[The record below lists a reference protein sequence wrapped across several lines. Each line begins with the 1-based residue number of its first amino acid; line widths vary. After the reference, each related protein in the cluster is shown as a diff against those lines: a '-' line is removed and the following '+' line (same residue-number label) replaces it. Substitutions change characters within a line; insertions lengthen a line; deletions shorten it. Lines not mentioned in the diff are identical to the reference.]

1 MDENDQL
8 EEGTFEDDI
17 SGESLPTED
26 TGIILPETDEPFDAG
41 DMHQTTFLP
50 GMYQNWFLD
59 YASYVILDRAVPEVL
74 DGLKPVQRRIL
85 HSMWELEDGRYN
97 KVANVI
103 GNTMK
108 YHPHGD
114 ASIGD
119 AMVQIGQKDL
129 LIDTQGNWGN
139 ILTGDR
145 AAAPRYIEA
154 RLSKFA
160 LEVAF
165 NPKTTKWKL
174 SYDGRN
180 KEPVNLP
187 MKFPVLLQ
195 MGVEGI
201 AVGLA
206 SKTLPHNFVELI
218 DASIA
223 VLRGQDFILVPDF
236 PTGGLADVVRYNDG
250 LRGGKIRI
258 RARISQF
265 DKKTLVITE
274 IPWGT
279 TTGDL
284 IDTIIAASE
293 KGKIKIRKIDDNTA
307 QNVEILIHLQ
317 PGVSPD
323 QSIDALYAFTDCE
336 RSESPNSCVIHQG
349 KPYFMGVKDILRI
362 SVQRTV
368 EMIRMEQM
376 IREQELME
384 SLLFA
389 SLERIFIEN
398 RIYHD
403 IEECTTWEEVLSAID
418 KGLEPYKPDFYR
430 EITEE
435 DLIRLTEIRI
445 KRISKFNAFK
455 ADEHI
460 KNLNEE
466 LLQVKHNLEHLTEFV
481 ISFYETIRRKYAAGR
496 ERKTELRNFESIEAS
511 AVAAATQKLYV
522 NREEGFAGF
531 GLKKDE
537 FVCDCSDIDDII
549 VFREDGTFAVTRV
562 AEKAFVGKNVIHI
575 DVFKKNDDRTVYHVV
590 YQDGRM
596 GSVYVKRF
604 AVTGVVRDK
613 DYVLTKGTAGS
624 KVLYFTVNPN
634 GESEIIK
641 VSLKPKPRLK
651 KLNFDFDFSE
661 LAIKGR
667 SSQGNVLSK
676 NPVKKIVQA
685 EKGFS
690 TLGARH
696 IWYDDTVMRLNTDQR
711 GQYIGA
717 FKEDDKILTL
727 TLSGFYKLMSFDL
740 SNHFEE
746 DMSHIEKFN
755 PSKALTVLYYNE
767 LKKASFIKRFIPE
780 FSDKKVCMF
789 PEEDGNKFVKVVTD
803 KRPQIRV
810 EYNNEGAKKPVEPEE
825 IILDEFVE
833 VMGVKAKGKKLSN
846 HPVSAITWLDPIP
859 VEEED
864 IEEEI
869 EEEIEEDAEEEID
882 ESEDKNEEENE
893 EESIAEIGI
902 KSEESDDTVADEVD
916 WIEESQQ
923 ANEPIELKEQKKPK
937 EPKVPKVPKE
947 SKSIKEPKEPKA
959 TKAVQEIKEPKAP
972 IPPVNPPDF
981 PEDDDSGTGIQ
992 MSLF

>member
-1 MDENDQL
+1 MDEN
-8 EEGTFEDDI
+8 EELAEGVFDDEI
-17 SGESLPTED
+17 SGERLSADDSEELLPID
-26 TGIILPETDEPFDAG
+26 SVSSDADEL
-41 DMHQTTFLP
+41 HHTTFLP

-59 YASYVILDRAVPEVL
+59 YASYVILERAVPEVL

-139 ILTGDR
+139 ILTGDSS
-145 AAAPRYIEA
+145 AAPRYIEA

-160 LEVAF
+160 LDVAF

-206 SKTLPHNFVELI
+206 SKLLPHNFIELI
-218 DASIA
+218 DASVA
-223 VLRGQDFILVPDF
+223 VLRGQDFTLVPDF
-236 PTGGLADVVRYNDG
+236 PTGGLADVMKYNDG

-258 RARISQF
+258 RARITQQ
-265 DKKTLVITE
+265 DKKTLIITE

-323 QSIDALYAFTDCE
+323 QTIDALYAFTDCE
-336 RSESPNSCVIHQG
+336 RSESPNSCVIHKG
-349 KPYFMGVKDILRI
+349 KPYFIGVKEILRI

-368 EMIRMEQM
+368 EMIKMELL
-376 IREQELME
+376 IRQQELME
-384 SLLFA
+384 SQLFA

-398 RIYHD
+398 RIYRD
-403 IEECTTWEEVLSAID
+403 IEECKTWEAVIQAID

-430 EITEE
+430 TITDE
-435 DLIRLTEIRI
+435 DIVRLTEIRI
-445 KRISKFNAFK
+445 KRISRFNSFK

-460 KNLNEE
+460 KNLNAE
-466 LLQVKHNLEHLTEFV
+466 LLEVKYNLDHLIDFV
-481 ISFYETIRRKYAAGR
+481 IVFYENIRKKYASGR
-496 ERKTELRNFESIEAS
+496 ERKTELRNFESIEAA

-549 VFREDGTFAVTRV
+549 VFREDGTFAVSRV
-562 AEKAFVGKNVIHI
+562 VDKAFVGKNVIHI
-575 DVFKKNDDRTVYHVV
+575 DVFKKNDTRTVYHVA

-596 GSVYVKRF
+596 GAVYIKRF
-604 AVTGVVRDK
+604 SVTGVVRDK
-613 DYVLTKGTAGS
+613 EYVLTKGTVGS
-624 KVLYFTVNPN
+624 KVLYFTANPN

-641 VSLKPKPRLK
+641 VSLKSKPRLK
-651 KLNFDFDFSE
+651 KLNFDFDISE

-676 NPVKKIVQA
+676 NQVKKIVQA
-685 EKGFS
+685 ERGFS
-690 TLGARH
+690 TLGARN
-696 IWYDDTVMRLNTDQR
+696 IWYDDTVMRLNTDER
-711 GQYIGA
+711 GMYLGA
-717 FKEDDKILTL
+717 FKEADKILIL
-727 TLSGFYKLMSFDL
+727 NRSGFYRLMTFDL
-740 SNHFEE
+740 SNHFDE
-746 DMSHIEKFN
+746 DMVLIEKFN
-755 PSKALTVLYYNE
+755 PDKPLTVLYFSDQ
-767 LKKASFIKRFIPE
+767 KKAYFIKRFVPE
-780 FSDKKVCMF
+780 MSDKKVCMF
-789 PEEDGNKFVKVVTD
+789 PEEEGNKFVAAVAD
-803 KRPQIRV
+803 KRPQIRI
-810 EYNNEGAKKPVEPEE
+810 EFKNDDSRKPMEPEE
-825 IILDEFVE
+825 IIVDEFVE

-846 HPVSAITWLDPIP
+846 NPVSMIKWLDPIP
-859 VEEED
+859 DDD
-864 IEEEI
+864 IEETSREDEEKPIDTNETVSDEI
-869 EEEIEEDAEEEID
+869 ENDSVEEPEEDEII
-882 ESEDKNEEENE
+882 E
-893 EESIAEIGI
+893 
-902 KSEESDDTVADEVD
+902 KSL
-916 WIEESQQ
+916 
-923 ANEPIELKEQKKPK
+923 PPK
-937 EPKVPKVPKE
+937 
-947 SKSIKEPKEPKA
+947 
-959 TKAVQEIKEPKAP
+959 
-972 IPPVNPPDF
+972 PPDF
-981 PEDDDSGTGIQ
+981 PDDDDFGTGKQ
-992 MSLF
+992 MTLF

>member
-1 MDENDQL
+1 MLMDENDELAEGAFEEETSGDLTPL
-8 EEGTFEDDI
+8 EGEETLSPGTL
-17 SGESLPTED
+17 ESSD
-26 TGIILPETDEPFDAG
+26 NG
-41 DMHQTTFLP
+41 DMHHTTYLP

-59 YASYVILDRAVPEVL
+59 YASYVILERAVPEVL

-119 AMVQIGQKDL
+119 AMVQMGQKDL

-139 ILTGDR
+139 ILTGDSS
-145 AAAPRYIEA
+145 AAPRYIEA

-160 LEVAF
+160 LDVAF

-187 MKFPVLLQ
+187 MKFPVLLA

-206 SKTLPHNFVELI
+206 SKLLPHNFVELI
-218 DASIA
+218 DASVA
-223 VLRGQDFILVPDF
+223 VLRGQDFTLVPDF
-236 PTGGLADVVRYNDG
+236 PTGGLADVSKYNDG

-258 RARISQF
+258 RARISQL

-274 IPWGT
+274 IPFGT

-284 IDTIIAASE
+284 IDTIIAAND

-307 QNVEILIHLQ
+307 QDVEILIHLQ

-323 QSIDALYAFTDCE
+323 QTIDALYAFTDCE
-336 RSESPNSCVIHQG
+336 RSESPNSCVIHKG
-349 KPYFMGVKDILRI
+349 KPYFIGVKEILQI
-362 SVQRTV
+362 SVQRSI
-368 EMIRMEQM
+368 ELIKLELMIRQ
-376 IREQELME
+376 QELME

-398 RIYHD
+398 RIYRD
-403 IEECTTWEEVLSAID
+403 IEECKTWEAVIKAID
-418 KGLEPYKPDFYR
+418 KGLDPYKPEFYR
-430 EITEE
+430 AITEE
-435 DLIRLTEIRI
+435 DILRLTEIRI
-445 KRISKFNAFK
+445 KRISKFNSFK
-455 ADEHI
+455 ADEYI
-460 KNLNEE
+460 KGLNAE
-466 LLQVKHNLEHLTEFV
+466 LKEVRHNLEHLTDYV
-481 ISFYETIRRKYAAGR
+481 IEFYETIRKKYATGR
-496 ERKTELRNFESIEAS
+496 ERKTELRNFESIEAA
-511 AVAAATQKLYV
+511 AVAAATEKLYV
-522 NREEGFAGF
+522 NRVEGFAGF

-537 FVCDCSDIDDII
+537 FVCECSDIDDII

-575 DVFKKNDDRTVYHVV
+575 DVFKKNDTRTVYHCI

-604 AVTGVVRDK
+604 SVTGVVRDK
-613 DYVLTKGTAGS
+613 DYVLTKGAAGS

-651 KLNFDFDFSE
+651 KLNFDFDFSD

-676 NPVKKIVQA
+676 NPVKKIIQA

-690 TLGARH
+690 TLGALN
-696 IWYDDTVMRLNTDQR
+696 IWYDDTVMRLNTEER
-711 GQYIGA
+711 GVLLGA

-727 TLSGFYKLMSFDL
+727 TRSGFYKLMSFDL

-746 DMSHIEKFN
+746 DMMFIKKFN
-755 PSKALTVLYYNE
+755 PKLPLTVIYYSE
-767 LKKASFIKRFIPE
+767 SKKAHFVKRFIPE
-780 FSDKKVCMF
+780 LSDKKTCMF
-789 PEEDGNKFVKVVTD
+789 PEEDGNKFIAVVAD
-803 KRPQIRV
+803 KRPQIRL
-810 EYNNEGAKKPVEPEE
+810 EFDNEGARKPQEPEE
-825 IILDEFVE
+825 LILDEFVE
-833 VMGVKAKGKKLSN
+833 IMGLKAKGKKLSN
-846 HPVSAITWLDPIP
+846 YPVSKIKWLEPIP
-859 VEEED
+859 VEEEEVE
-864 IEEEI
+864 EEEI
-869 EEEIEEDAEEEID
+869 EEATEEETDVVTD
-882 ESEDKNEEENE
+882 EETEAETEAETDEQVDSGLEEVKEKKSPATKEPAPEKEDK
-893 EESIAEIGI
+893 S
-902 KSEESDDTVADEVD
+902 
-916 WIEESQQ
+916 
-923 ANEPIELKEQKKPK
+923 KPE
-937 EPKVPKVPKE
+937 EPKINKPPKLE
-947 SKSIKEPKEPKA
+947 MPKA
-959 TKAVQEIKEPKAP
+959 KPPK
-972 IPPVNPPDF
+972 F
-981 PEDDDSGTGIQ
+981 PDDDDDGSDAIQ
-992 MSLF
+992 MTLF

>member
-1 MDENDQL
+1 MDENEEL
-8 EEGTFEDDI
+8 EEGKFEDEASGGNMPAEVSGTGLPVSEEI
-17 SGESLPTED
+17 S
-26 TGIILPETDEPFDAG
+26 DA
-41 DMHQTTFLP
+41 DDLHHTTFLP

-59 YASYVILDRAVPEVL
+59 YASYVILERAVPEVL

-119 AMVQIGQKDL
+119 AMVQMGQKEL

-139 ILTGDR
+139 ILTGDSS
-145 AAAPRYIEA
+145 AAPRYIEA

-160 LEVAF
+160 LDVAF

-187 MKFPVLLQ
+187 MKFPVLLA

-206 SKTLPHNFVELI
+206 SKLLPHNFVELI
-218 DASIA
+218 DASVA
-223 VLRGQDFILVPDF
+223 VLRDEDFVLVPDF
-236 PTGGLADVVRYNDG
+236 PTGGLADVTRYNDG

-258 RARISQF
+258 RARISQL

-307 QNVEILIHLQ
+307 QDVEILIHLQ

-323 QSIDALYAFTDCE
+323 QTIDALYAFTDCE
-336 RSESPNSCVIHQG
+336 RSESPNSCVIHKG
-349 KPYFMGVKDILRI
+349 KPYFVGVREILRI
-362 SVQRTV
+362 SVQRTI
-368 EMIRMEQM
+368 EMIQMELL
-376 IREQELME
+376 IRQQELME

-398 RIYHD
+398 RIYRD
-403 IEECTTWEEVLSAID
+403 IEECKTWEAVIQAID
-418 KGLEPYKPDFYR
+418 KGLEPYKPEFYR
-430 EITEE
+430 VITEE
-435 DLIRLTEIRI
+435 DIVRLTEIRI

-460 KNLNEE
+460 RNLNEE
-466 LLQVKHNLEHLTEFV
+466 LLEVKHHLEHLTDFV
-481 ISFYETIRRKYAAGR
+481 IAFYETIRKKYAAGR

-511 AVAAATQKLYV
+511 AVAAASQKLYV

-562 AEKAFVGKNVIHI
+562 VEKAFVGKNVIHI
-575 DVFKKNDDRTVYHVV
+575 DVFKKNDTRTVYHVV

-596 GSVYVKRF
+596 GAVYIKRF

-613 DYVLTKGTAGS
+613 DYVLTKNAPGS
-624 KVLYFTVNPN
+624 KVLYFTANPN

-676 NPVKKIVQA
+676 NPVKKIIQA

-690 TLGARH
+690 TLGARD

-711 GQYIGA
+711 GTRLGA
-717 FKEDDKILTL
+717 FKEADKILTL
-727 TLSGFYKLMSFDL
+727 TRSGFYKLMSFDL

-746 DMSHIEKFN
+746 DMTVIEKFN
-755 PSKALTVLYYNE
+755 PSKVLTVLYFSE
-767 LKKASFIKRFIPE
+767 QKKAYFVKRFVPE

-789 PEEDGNKFVKVVTD
+789 PEEDGNTFVTAVAD
-803 KRPQIRV
+803 KKPQIKV
-810 EYNNEGAKKPVEPEE
+810 EFDNEAARKPVEPEE

-833 VMGVKAKGKKLSN
+833 VMGVKAKGKKLSS
-846 HPVSAITWLDPIP
+846 HPVKAIHWLEPIA
-859 VEEED
+859 VE
-864 IEEEI
+864 EEEI
-869 EEEIEEDAEEEID
+869 EIEDEDELIDENNSETEYDESIEEQEIEEVV
-882 ESEDKNEEENE
+882 SP
-893 EESIAEIGI
+893 I
-902 KSEESDDTVADEVD
+902 K
-916 WIEESQQ
+916 
-923 ANEPIELKEQKKPK
+923 
-937 EPKVPKVPKE
+937 
-947 SKSIKEPKEPKA
+947 
-959 TKAVQEIKEPKAP
+959 
-972 IPPVNPPDF
+972 PPDF
-981 PEDDDSGTGIQ
+981 PEDDDSAGGIQ

>member
-1 MDENDQL
+1 MDEIEDL
-8 EEGTFEDDI
+8 EEGTFEEENSAENLSEDG
-17 SGESLPTED
+17 SG
-26 TGIILPETDEPFDAG
+26 IVLPEPEPVD
-41 DMHQTTFLP
+41 DSSDLHRTTYLP

-59 YASYVILDRAVPEVL
+59 YASYVILERAVPEVL

-139 ILTGDR
+139 ILTGDS

-160 LEVAF
+160 LDVAF

-206 SKTLPHNFVELI
+206 SKLLPHNFVELI
-218 DASIA
+218 DASVA
-223 VLRGQDFILVPDF
+223 VLKGEDFTLVPDF
-236 PTGGLADVVRYNDG
+236 PTGGLADVTRYNDG

-258 RARISQF
+258 RARISQL

-284 IDTIIAASE
+284 IDTIIAANE
-293 KGKIKIRKIDDNTA
+293 KGKIKVRKIDDNTA

-323 QSIDALYAFTDCE
+323 QTIDALYAFTDCE
-336 RSESPNSCVIHQG
+336 RSESPNSCVIHEG
-349 KPYFMGVKDILRI
+349 KPYFVGVKEILRI
-362 SVQRTV
+362 SVQRSV
-368 EMIRMEQM
+368 ELIKLELLIRQ
-376 IREQELME
+376 QELME

-398 RIYHD
+398 RIYRD
-403 IEECTTWEEVLSAID
+403 IEECKTWEAVIVAID

-430 EITEE
+430 VITEE
-435 DLIRLTEIRI
+435 DIVRLTEIRI
-445 KRISKFNAFK
+445 KRISKFNSFK

-460 KNLNEE
+460 RGLNEE
-466 LLQVKHNLEHLTEFV
+466 LAQVRHNLEHLTDFV
-481 ISFYETIRRKYAAGR
+481 IAFYENIRKKYAAGR
-496 ERKTELRNFESIEAS
+496 ERKTELRNFESIEAA

-537 FVCDCSDIDDII
+537 FVCECSDIDDII
-549 VFREDGTFAVTRV
+549 VFREDGTFIVARV
-562 AEKAFVGKNVIHI
+562 VEKAFVGKNVIHI
-575 DVFKKNDDRTVYHVV
+575 DVFKKNDSRTVYHVA
-590 YQDGRM
+590 YQDGRL
-596 GSVYVKRF
+596 GAVYVKRF

-613 DYVLTKGTAGS
+613 EYVLTKGTAGS
-624 KVLYFTVNPN
+624 KILYFTANPN

-676 NPVKKIVQA
+676 NAVKKIVQA

-711 GQYIGA
+711 GVYLGA
-717 FKEDDKILTL
+717 FKDDDKILTL
-727 TLSGFYKLMSFDL
+727 TRSGFYKLMSFDL

-746 DMSHIEKFN
+746 DMTSIEKFN
-755 PSKALTVLYYNE
+755 PKKVLTVIYFSEAKSGY
-767 LKKASFIKRFIPE
+767 FIKRFIPE
-780 FSDKKVCMF
+780 LNDKKTCMF
-789 PEEDGNKFVKVVTD
+789 PEEDGNRFVAVSGD
-803 KRPQIRV
+803 KKPLIRV
-810 EYNNEGAKKPVEPEE
+810 EYNNEGSKKPLEPEE
-825 IILDEFVE
+825 ILPDEFVE
-833 VMGVKAKGKKLSN
+833 VMGLKAKGKKISN
-846 HPVSAITWLDPIP
+846 HPIREITWLDPVP
-859 VEEED
+859 VEEEEPDSETDED
-864 IEEEI
+864 IT
-869 EEEIEEDAEEEID
+869 DD
-882 ESEDKNEEENE
+882 EAFSESDELVEEEENTDISDKE
-893 EESIAEIGI
+893 EVAPKHAEA
-902 KSEESDDTVADEVD
+902 K
-916 WIEESQQ
+916 
-923 ANEPIELKEQKKPK
+923 ELPAPK
-937 EPKVPKVPKE
+937 
-947 SKSIKEPKEPKA
+947 
-959 TKAVQEIKEPKAP
+959 
-972 IPPVNPPDF
+972 PPDF
-981 PEDDDSGTGIQ
+981 PDDDDSGLGIQ
-992 MSLF
+992 MTLF

>member
-1 MDENDQL
+1 MDENDEL
-8 EEGTFEDDI
+8 AEGISED
-17 SGESLPTED
+17 E
-26 TGIILPETDEPFDAG
+26 ILPGDLPGEAAAVVFQADA
-41 DMHQTTFLP
+41 DPADADDLHHTTYLP

-160 LEVAF
+160 LDVAF

-187 MKFPVLLQ
+187 MKFPVLLA

-206 SKTLPHNFVELI
+206 AKSLPHNFVELI
-218 DASIA
+218 DASVA
-223 VLRGQDFILVPDF
+223 VLRDQDFVLVPDF
-236 PTGGLADVVRYNDG
+236 PTGGLADVTRYNDG

-258 RARISQF
+258 RARISQL

-323 QSIDALYAFTDCE
+323 QTIDALYAFTDCE
-336 RSESPNSCVIHQG
+336 RSESPNSCVIHKG
-349 KPYFMGVKDILRI
+349 KPYFVGVKEILRI
-362 SVQRTV
+362 SVQRTI
-368 EMIRMEQM
+368 EMIQMELL
-376 IREQELME
+376 IRQQELME

-398 RIYHD
+398 RIYRD
-403 IEECTTWEEVLSAID
+403 IEECKTWEAVIKAID
-418 KGLEPYKPDFYR
+418 LGLEPYKPEFYR
-430 EITEE
+430 VITEE
-435 DLIRLTEIRI
+435 DIVRLTEIRI

-460 KNLNEE
+460 KSLNEE
-466 LLQVKHNLEHLTEFV
+466 LRQVKHNLDHLTDFV
-481 ISFYETIRRKYAAGR
+481 IAFYENIRKKYAAGR

-531 GLKKDE
+531 SLKKDE

-562 AEKAFVGKNVIHI
+562 VEKAFVGKNVIHI
-575 DVFKKNDDRTVYHVV
+575 DVFKKNDNRTVYHVI

-596 GSVYVKRF
+596 GAVYIKRF

-613 DYVLTKGTAGS
+613 DYVLTKGAPGS
-624 KVLYFTVNPN
+624 KVLYFTANPN

-676 NPVKKIVQA
+676 NAVKKIVQA
-685 EKGFS
+685 ERGFS

-711 GQYIGA
+711 GLYIGA
-717 FKEDDKILTL
+717 FKEDDRILTL
-727 TLSGFYKLMSFDL
+727 TRSGFYKLMSFDL

-746 DMSHIEKFN
+746 DMELIEKFN
-755 PSKALTVLYYNE
+755 PGKALTVVYYSE
-767 LKKASFIKRFIPE
+767 PKKAYFVKRFIPE
-780 FSDKKVCMF
+780 PSDKKVCMY
-789 PEEDGNKFVKVVTD
+789 PEEEGNKFVICVAD
-803 KRPQIRV
+803 KRPQLRL
-810 EYNNEGAKKPVEPEE
+810 EYDNEGAKKPVDPEE
-825 IILDEFVE
+825 LILDEFVE
-833 VMGVKAKGKKLSN
+833 VMGLKAKGKKLSN
-846 HPVSAITWLDPIP
+846 HPVSAIVWLDPIP
-859 VEEED
+859 VDEEEEPETETEAD
-864 IEEEI
+864 DEPVDENEV
-869 EEEIEEDAEEEID
+869 ETDETDEID
-882 ESEDKNEEENE
+882 NTDEIDLPEE
-893 EESIAEIGI
+893 EESAV
-902 KSEESDDTVADEVD
+902 VAD
-916 WIEESQQ
+916 
-923 ANEPIELKEQKKPK
+923 PLK
-937 EPKVPKVPKE
+937 
-947 SKSIKEPKEPKA
+947 IKEPKEPKA
-959 TKAVQEIKEPKAP
+959 PKEPKEPKKPKAP
-972 IPPVNPPDF
+972 KELKAAVEIVRPHVNPPDF
-981 PEDDDSGTGIQ
+981 PDDDDDAGAGIQ
-992 MSLF
+992 MTLF

>member
-1 MDENDQL
+1 MDEN
-8 EEGTFEDDI
+8 EELAEGIFDDEI
-17 SGESLPTED
+17 SGERLSAEDAEELLPVD
-26 TGIILPETDEPFDAG
+26 SVSSVADEL
-41 DMHQTTFLP
+41 HHTTFLP

-160 LEVAF
+160 LDVAF

-218 DASIA
+218 DASVA
-223 VLRGQDFILVPDF
+223 VLRGQDFTLVPDF
-236 PTGGLADVVRYNDG
+236 PTGGLADVIKYNDG

-258 RARISQF
+258 RARITQQ
-265 DKKTLVITE
+265 DKKTLIITE

-323 QSIDALYAFTDCE
+323 QTIDALYAFTDCE
-336 RSESPNSCVIHQG
+336 RSESPNSCVIHKG
-349 KPYFMGVKDILRI
+349 KPYFIGVKEILRI

-368 EMIRMEQM
+368 EMIKMELL
-376 IREQELME
+376 IRQQELME

-398 RIYHD
+398 RIYRD
-403 IEECTTWEEVLSAID
+403 IEECKTWEAVIQAID

-430 EITEE
+430 TITDE
-435 DLIRLTEIRI
+435 DIVRLTEIRI
-445 KRISKFNAFK
+445 KRISRFNSFK

-460 KNLNEE
+460 KNLNAE
-466 LLQVKHNLEHLTEFV
+466 LLEVKYNLDHLIDFV
-481 ISFYETIRRKYAAGR
+481 IAFYENIRKKYASGR
-496 ERKTELRNFESIEAS
+496 ERKTELRNFESIEAA

-549 VFREDGTFAVTRV
+549 VFREDGTFAVSRV
-562 AEKAFVGKNVIHI
+562 VDKAFVGKNVIHI
-575 DVFKKNDDRTVYHVV
+575 DVFKKNDTRTVYHVA

-596 GSVYVKRF
+596 GAVYIKRF
-604 AVTGVVRDK
+604 SVTGVVRDK
-613 DYVLTKGTAGS
+613 EYVLTKGTVGS
-624 KVLYFTVNPN
+624 KVMYFTANPN

-641 VSLKPKPRLK
+641 VSLKSKPRLK
-651 KLNFDFDFSE
+651 KLNFDFDISE

-676 NPVKKIVQA
+676 NQVKKIVQA
-685 EKGFS
+685 ERGFS
-690 TLGARH
+690 TLGARN
-696 IWYDDTVMRLNTDQR
+696 IYYDDTVMRLNTDER
-711 GQYIGA
+711 GLYLGA
-717 FKEDDKILTL
+717 FKEADKILTL
-727 TLSGFYKLMSFDL
+727 HRSGFYKLMSFDL
-740 SNHFEE
+740 SNHFDE
-746 DMSHIEKFN
+746 DMTNIEKFN
-755 PSKALTVLYYNE
+755 PEKPLTVLYFSE
-767 LKKASFIKRFIPE
+767 QKKAYFIKRFIPE
-780 FSDKKVCMF
+780 MSDKKVCMF
-789 PEEDGNKFVKVVTD
+789 PEEDGNKFIAVVAD
-803 KRPQIRV
+803 KRPQIRI
-810 EYNNEGAKKPVEPEE
+810 EFTNDDSRKHLEPEE
-825 IILDEFVE
+825 IIVDEFVE

-846 HPVSAITWLDPIP
+846 TPVSLITWLDPIP
-859 VEEED
+859 DDEVEETRNED
-864 IEEEI
+864 EEQPNDP
-869 EEEIEEDAEEEID
+869 EETDIDETENNSVEDSEEDEIT
-882 ESEDKNEEENE
+882 E
-893 EESIAEIGI
+893 
-902 KSEESDDTVADEVD
+902 
-916 WIEESQQ
+916 
-923 ANEPIELKEQKKPK
+923 KKPH
-937 EPKVPKVPKE
+937 PR
-947 SKSIKEPKEPKA
+947 
-959 TKAVQEIKEPKAP
+959 
-972 IPPVNPPDF
+972 PPDF
-981 PEDDDSGTGIQ
+981 PDDDDFGTGKQ
-992 MSLF
+992 MTLF

>member
-1 MDENDQL
+1 MEEN
-8 EEGTFEDDI
+8 EELAEGPLGEA
-17 SGESLPTED
+17 SGIGP
-26 TGIILPETDEPFDAG
+26 PAG
-41 DMHQTTFLP
+41 DTDMDVPVAEGEGAKDDLHHTTFLP

-59 YASYVILDRAVPEVL
+59 YASYVILERAVPEVL

-139 ILTGDR
+139 ILTGDS

-206 SKTLPHNFVELI
+206 SKLLPHNFVELI
-218 DASIA
+218 DASVA
-223 VLRGQDFILVPDF
+223 VLRGEDFTLVPDF
-236 PTGGLADVVRYNDG
+236 PTGGLADVIKYNDG
-250 LRGGKIRI
+250 LRGGKVRI
-258 RARISQF
+258 RARISQI

-284 IDTIIAASE
+284 IDTIIAAND

-307 QNVEILIHLQ
+307 ENVEILIHLM

-323 QSIDALYAFTDCE
+323 QTIDALYAFTDCE

-349 KPYFMGVKDILRI
+349 KPYFVGVKEILRI
-362 SVQRTV
+362 SVQRSV
-368 EMIRMEQM
+368 ELIQMELLIRQ
-376 IREQELME
+376 QELME

-389 SLERIFIEN
+389 SLEKIFIEN
-398 RIYHD
+398 RIYRD
-403 IEECTTWEEVLSAID
+403 IEECPTWEDVIQAID

-430 EITEE
+430 VITEE
-435 DLIRLTEIRI
+435 DIVRLTEIRI
-445 KRISKFNAFK
+445 KRISKFNSFK
-455 ADEHI
+455 ADEHMRG
-460 KNLNEE
+460 LNEE
-466 LLQVKHNLEHLTEFV
+466 LAEVRHHLEHLTEYV
-481 ISFYETIRRKYAAGR
+481 IAFYETIRRKYAAGR
-496 ERKTELRNFESIEAS
+496 ERKTELRNFESIEAA

-537 FVCDCSDIDDII
+537 FVCECSDIDDII
-549 VFREDGTFAVTRV
+549 VFREDGTFVVTRV
-562 AEKAFVGKNVIHI
+562 AEKAFVGKNVLHI
-575 DVFKKNDDRTVYHVV
+575 DVFKKNDNRTVYHVA

-596 GSVYVKRF
+596 GAVYVKRF

-613 DYVLTKGTAGS
+613 DYVLTKGSAGS
-624 KVLYFTVNPN
+624 KVLYFTANPN

-651 KLNFDFDFSE
+651 KLNFDFDFSD

-676 NPVKKIVQA
+676 NAVKKIIQA

-690 TLGARH
+690 TLGARD

-711 GQYIGA
+711 GTYLGA
-717 FKEDDKILTL
+717 FKEDDRILILTKA
-727 TLSGFYKLMSFDL
+727 GFYRLTGFDL

-746 DMSHIEKFN
+746 DMMLLEKFN
-755 PSKALTVLYYNE
+755 PRKALTVVYFSESRSCY
-767 LKKASFIKRFIPE
+767 FIKRFIPE
-780 FSDKKVCMF
+780 LTDKKVCMF
-789 PEEDGNKFVKVVTD
+789 PEEDGTRFVAAIAD
-803 KRPQIRV
+803 GRPMLKL
-810 EYNNEGAKKPVEPEE
+810 EFDNEGARKPVAPEE
-825 IILDEFVE
+825 FAVETFVE
-833 VMGVKAKGKKLSN
+833 VMGVKARGKKLSN
-846 HPVSAITWLDPIP
+846 HPVLRMEWLEPLP
-859 VEEED
+859 MEEE
-864 IEEEI
+864 EEEI
-869 EEEIEEDAEEEID
+869 PEDLDETDESAEGEDEPEINDEPDVPEEPATDESGEEETEE
-882 ESEDKNEEENE
+882 KPV
-893 EESIAEIGI
+893 
-902 KSEESDDTVADEVD
+902 KVAKPR
-916 WIEESQQ
+916 
-923 ANEPIELKEQKKPK
+923 APKKPAADPQVS
-937 EPKVPKVPKE
+937 PKPP
-947 SKSIKEPKEPKA
+947 A
-959 TKAVQEIKEPKAP
+959 
-972 IPPVNPPDF
+972 PPVNPPDF
-981 PEDDDSGTGIQ
+981 PDDDEDGSHGIQ
-992 MSLF
+992 MTLF

>member
-1 MDENDQL
+1 MDENDEL
-8 EEGTFEDDI
+8 AEGALDEDV
-17 SGESLPTED
+17 SGENISV
-26 TGIILPETDEPFDAG
+26 GNSG
-41 DMHQTTFLP
+41 DMLPVIDQPGDESDLHHTTYLP

-59 YASYVILDRAVPEVL
+59 YASYVILERAVPEVL

-119 AMVQIGQKDL
+119 AMVQMGQKEL
-129 LIDTQGNWGN
+129 LIETQGNWGN
-139 ILTGDR
+139 ILTGDS

-154 RLSKFA
+154 RLSRFA
-160 LEVAF
+160 LDVAF

-180 KEPVNLP
+180 KEPINLP
-187 MKFPVLLQ
+187 MKFPVLLN

-206 SKTLPHNFVELI
+206 SKLLPHNFVELI

-223 VLRGQDFILVPDF
+223 ELRGEDFIIMPDF
-236 PTGGLADVVRYNDG
+236 PTGGLADVTRYNDG

-258 RARISQF
+258 RARISQL

-323 QSIDALYAFTDCE
+323 QTIDALYAFTDCE
-336 RSESPNSCVIHQG
+336 RSESPNSCVIHKG
-349 KPYFMGVKDILRI
+349 RPYFIGVKEILRI
-362 SVQRTV
+362 SVQRSV
-368 EMIRMEQM
+368 ELIKLELLIRQ
-376 IREQELME
+376 QELME

-398 RIYHD
+398 RIYRD
-403 IEECTTWEEVLSAID
+403 IEECKTWEAVIKAID
-418 KGLEPYKPDFYR
+418 KGLDPYKPEFYR
-430 EITEE
+430 VITEE
-435 DLIRLTEIRI
+435 DIVRLTEIRI

-466 LLQVKHNLEHLTEFV
+466 LLQVKRNLENLTEYV
-481 ISFYETIRRKYAAGR
+481 IAFYETIRKKYAAGR
-496 ERKTELRNFESIEAS
+496 ERKTELRNFESIEAA

-522 NREEGFAGF
+522 NRIEGFAGF

-549 VFREDGTFAVTRV
+549 VFREDGSFIVTRV
-562 AEKAFVGKNVIHI
+562 VEKAFVGKNVIHI
-575 DVFKKNDDRTVYHVV
+575 DVFKKNDTRTVYHVA

-596 GSVYVKRF
+596 GAVYVKRF
-604 AVTGVVRDK
+604 SVTGVVRDK

-624 KVLYFTVNPN
+624 KILYFTVNPN

-667 SSQGNVLSK
+667 SSQGNVLTK
-676 NPVKKIVQA
+676 NTVKKIVQG

-690 TLGARH
+690 TLGALD

-711 GQYIGA
+711 GLHLGA

-727 TLSGFYKLMSFDL
+727 TRSGFYRLMSFDL

-746 DMSHIEKFN
+746 DMVLIEKFN
-755 PSKALTVLYYNE
+755 PTKALTVLYYSE
-767 LKKASFIKRFIPE
+767 IKKAYFLKRFIPE
-780 FSDKKVCMF
+780 LSDKKVCMF
-789 PEEDGNKFVKVVTD
+789 PEEDGNKFVIAVTD

-810 EYNNEGAKKPVEPEE
+810 EYDNEGAKKPVDPEE
-825 IILDEFVE
+825 IVLDEFVE

-846 HPVSAITWLDPIP
+846 HPVSVIAWLDPIP
-859 VEEED
+859 VEEE
-864 IEEEI
+864 EL
-869 EEEIEEDAEEEID
+869 
-882 ESEDKNEEENE
+882 ESEDDEEDIQDEEMDQEIDNEIETESVKEKDSETEVEGEPEEGT
-893 EESIAEIGI
+893 EIE
-902 KSEESDDTVADEVD
+902 SEEGKM
-916 WIEESQQ
+916 EEKVKGKV
-923 ANEPIELKEQKKPK
+923 EGKEKAVEKGKAKPK
-937 EPKVPKVPKE
+937 AKEKEAKKEIREEKIVPPF
-947 SKSIKEPKEPKA
+947 
-959 TKAVQEIKEPKAP
+959 
-972 IPPVNPPDF
+972 NPPDF
-981 PEDDDSGTGIQ
+981 PDDDDEAGRGIQ
-992 MSLF
+992 MTLF

>member
-1 MDENDQL
+1 MDENEEL
-8 EEGTFEDDI
+8 AEGTFEDEI
-17 SGESLPTED
+17 SGEDLPVEVS
-26 TGIILPETDEPFDAG
+26 GILLPEIEETADTDDL
-41 DMHQTTFLP
+41 HHTTFLP

-59 YASYVILDRAVPEVL
+59 YASYVILERAVPEVL

-119 AMVQIGQKDL
+119 AMVQMGQKEL
-129 LIDTQGNWGN
+129 LIETQGNWGN
-139 ILTGDR
+139 ILTGDS

-160 LEVAF
+160 LDVAF

-187 MKFPVLLQ
+187 MKFPVLLN

-206 SKTLPHNFVELI
+206 SKLLPHNFVELI
-218 DASIA
+218 DASVA
-223 VLRGQDFILVPDF
+223 VLRNEDFTLVPDF
-236 PTGGLADVVRYNDG
+236 PTGGLADVTRYNDG

-258 RARISQF
+258 RARISQL

-307 QNVEILIHLQ
+307 QNVEILIHLM

-323 QSIDALYAFTDCE
+323 QTIDALYAFTDCE
-336 RSESPNSCVIHQG
+336 RSESPNSCVIHKG
-349 KPYFMGVKDILRI
+349 KPYFVGVKEILRI
-362 SVQRTV
+362 SVDRSV
-368 EMIRMEQM
+368 ELIKLELLIRQ
-376 IREQELME
+376 QELME

-398 RIYHD
+398 RIYRD
-403 IEECTTWEEVLSAID
+403 IEECKTWEAVLKAID
-418 KGLEPYKPDFYR
+418 NGLEPYKPEFYR
-430 EITEE
+430 VITED
-435 DLIRLTEIRI
+435 DLVRLTEIRI
-445 KRISKFNAFK
+445 KRISRFNAFK

-466 LLQVKHNLEHLTEFV
+466 LREVKHNLENLTDFV
-481 ISFYETIRRKYAAGR
+481 IAFYETIRRKYATGR
-496 ERKTELRNFESIEAS
+496 ERKTELRNFESIEAA

-537 FVCDCSDIDDII
+537 YVCDCSDIDDII

-562 AEKAFVGKNVIHI
+562 VEKAFVGKNVIHI
-575 DVFKKNDDRTVYHVV
+575 DVFKKNDTRTVYHVA

-596 GSVYVKRF
+596 GAVYVKRF
-604 AVTGVVRDK
+604 SVTGVVRDK
-613 DYVLTKGTAGS
+613 DYILTKGKPGS
-624 KVLYFTVNPN
+624 KILYFTANPN

-651 KLNFDFDFSE
+651 KLNFDFDLSE

-676 NPVKKIVQA
+676 NPVKKIVQG
-685 EKGFS
+685 ERGFS
-690 TLGARH
+690 TLGARD
-696 IWYDDTVMRLNTDQR
+696 IWYDDTVMRLNTEQR
-711 GQYIGA
+711 GINLGA
-717 FKEDDKILTL
+717 FKEADKILTL
-727 TLSGFYKLMSFDL
+727 TKSGFYRLMSFDL
-740 SNHFEE
+740 SNHFDE
-746 DMSHIEKFN
+746 DMIHIEKFN
-755 PSKALTVLYYNE
+755 LSKAVTVVYFSE
-767 LKKASFIKRFIPE
+767 PKKAYFVKRFIPE
-780 FSDKKVCMF
+780 LSDKKVCMF
-789 PEEDGNKFVKVVTD
+789 PEEEGNSFVICVTD
-803 KRPQIRV
+803 KRPQIKV
-810 EYNNEGAKKPVEPEE
+810 EYDNEGARKPIDAEE
-825 IILDEFVE
+825 IIIDEFVE

-846 HPVSAITWLDPIP
+846 HPVKSITWLEPIP
-859 VEEED
+859 FEEE
-864 IEEEI
+864 EEETDLD
-869 EEEIEEDAEEEID
+869 EETSPENEDPETETDSNVPETD
-882 ESEDKNEEENE
+882 PESETYQQTEITSETAIVVEPDEE
-893 EESIAEIGI
+893 
-902 KSEESDDTVADEVD
+902 
-916 WIEESQQ
+916 
-923 ANEPIELKEQKKPK
+923 
-937 EPKVPKVPKE
+937 KVPVEGVEKAKVKIAKE
-947 SKSIKEPKEPKA
+947 KVVKEKVAKQKER
-959 TKAVQEIKEPKAP
+959 KEN
-972 IPPVNPPDF
+972 IPPFNPPDF
-981 PEDDDSGTGIQ
+981 PDDDEEAGKGIQ
-992 MSLF
+992 MTLF

>member
-1 MDENDQL
+1 MDENDEL
-8 EEGTFEDDI
+8 AEGTFEDEI
-17 SGESLPTED
+17 SGESLPVEG
-26 TGIILPETDEPFDAG
+26 TGILLPETEETNDAG
-41 DMHQTTFLP
+41 DLHHTTYLP

-160 LEVAF
+160 LDVAF

-206 SKTLPHNFVELI
+206 AKTLPHNFVELI

-223 VLRGQDFILVPDF
+223 VLRGQNFTMVPDF
-236 PTGGLADVVRYNDG
+236 PTGGLADVTRYNDG

-258 RARISQF
+258 RARISQY
-265 DKKTLVITE
+265 DRKTLVITE

-323 QSIDALYAFTDCE
+323 QTIDALYAFTDCE
-336 RSESPNSCVIHQG
+336 RSESPNSCVIHKG
-349 KPYFMGVKDILRI
+349 KPYFVGVKEILRI

-368 EMIRMEQM
+368 EMIQMELM
-376 IREQELME
+376 IRQQELME

-398 RIYHD
+398 RIYRD
-403 IEECTTWEEVLSAID
+403 IEECKTWEAVIKAID

-430 EITEE
+430 VITE
-435 DLIRLTEIRI
+435 DDIVRLTEIRI
-445 KRISKFNAFK
+445 KRISRFNSFK

-466 LLQVKHNLEHLTEFV
+466 LLEIKHNLEHLTEFV
-481 ISFYETIRRKYAAGR
+481 IAFYENIRKKYSAGR
-496 ERKTELRNFESIEAS
+496 ERKTELRNFESIEAA

-522 NREEGFAGF
+522 NRVEGFAGY

-562 AEKAFVGKNVIHI
+562 VEKAFVGKNVIHI

-596 GSVYVKRF
+596 GAVYVKRF

-696 IWYDDTVMRLNTDQR
+696 IWYDETVMRLNTDQR
-711 GQYIGA
+711 GQYVGA

-727 TLSGFYKLMSFDL
+727 TKSGFYRLMSFDL

-746 DMSHIEKFN
+746 DMNYIEKFN
-755 PSKALTVLYYNE
+755 PAKALTVLYINE
-767 LKKASFIKRFIPE
+767 LKKAYFIKRFIPE
-780 FSDKKVCMF
+780 YADKKVCMF
-789 PEEDGNKFVKVVTD
+789 PEEDGNTFVKVVVE
-803 KRPQIRV
+803 KRPQINV
-810 EYNNEGAKKPVEPEE
+810 EYDNEGAKKPVEPEE

-846 HPVSAITWLDPIP
+846 HPVKLITWLDPIP
-859 VEEED
+859 VEEE
-864 IEEEI
+864 EEI
-869 EEEIEEDAEEEID
+869 EAEEDIEVGEDID
-882 ESEDKNEEENE
+882 DGNHEENE
-893 EESIAEIGI
+893 VDSDSDNEVLLDEESEVEPSETDIPIAE
-902 KSEESDDTVADEVD
+902 K
-916 WIEESQQ
+916 
-923 ANEPIELKEQKKPK
+923 
-937 EPKVPKVPKE
+937 
-947 SKSIKEPKEPKA
+947 IKEPKEPKEP
-959 TKAVQEIKEPKAP
+959 KAPKVPKEPKEPKAVKEIKVP
-972 IPPVNPPDF
+972 KAPVPPTNPPNF
-981 PEDDDSGTGIQ
+981 PEDDDLGTGIQ

>member
-1 MDENDQL
+1 MDENDEL
-8 EEGTFEDDI
+8 AEETFEEEAPDQELPGEDI
-17 SGESLPTED
+17 ELELPVEGESGNGNDL
-26 TGIILPETDEPFDAG
+26 
-41 DMHQTTFLP
+41 HHTTFLP

-59 YASYVILDRAVPEVL
+59 YASYVILERAVPEVL

-119 AMVQIGQKDL
+119 AMVQLGQKEL

-139 ILTGDR
+139 ILTGDSS
-145 AAAPRYIEA
+145 AAPRYIEA

-160 LEVAF
+160 LDVAF

-187 MKFPVLLQ
+187 LKFPVLLQ

-206 SKTLPHNFVELI
+206 SKLLPHNFVELI

-236 PTGGLADVVRYNDG
+236 PTGGLADVTKYNDG
-250 LRGGKIRI
+250 LRGGKVRI
-258 RARISQF
+258 RARISQL

-284 IDTIIAASE
+284 IDTIIAAAD

-323 QSIDALYAFTDCE
+323 QCIDALYAFTDCE
-336 RSESPNSCVIHQG
+336 RSESPNSCVIHKG
-349 KPYFMGVKDILRI
+349 KPYFIGVKEILRI
-362 SVQRTV
+362 SVDRSV
-368 EMIRMEQM
+368 ELIKMELLIRQD
-376 IREQELME
+376 ELME
-384 SLLFA
+384 ALLYA

-398 RIYHD
+398 RIYRD
-403 IEECTTWEEVLSAID
+403 IEECKTWEAVLSAID

-430 EITEE
+430 VITQD
-435 DLIRLTEIRI
+435 DLLRLTEIRI
-445 KRISKFNAFK
+445 KRISRFNSFK

-460 KNLNEE
+460 RALNEE
-466 LLQVKHNLEHLTEFV
+466 LNQVRYNLEHLTDYV
-481 ISFYETIRRKYAAGR
+481 IEFYENIRKKYAAGR
-496 ERKTELRNFESIEAS
+496 ERKTELRNFESIEAA

-575 DVFKKNDDRTVYHVV
+575 DVFKKNDERTVYNMV
-590 YQDGRM
+590 YQDGRL
-596 GSVYVKRF
+596 GAAYIKRF
-604 AVTGVVRDK
+604 SVTGVVRDK
-613 DYVLTKGTAGS
+613 EYSLTKGTAGS
-624 KVLYFTVNPN
+624 KVLYFTANPN

-641 VSLKPKPRLK
+641 VSLKPKLRLK
-651 KLNFDFDFSE
+651 KLNFEFDFSD

-667 SSQGNVLSK
+667 SSQGNVLTK
-676 NPVKKIVQA
+676 NLVKKIVQA

-690 TLGARH
+690 TLGARK

-711 GQYIGA
+711 GLYLGA
-717 FKEDDKILTL
+717 FKEADKILTL
-727 TLSGFYKLMSFDL
+727 TRSGFYKLMSFDL

-746 DMSHIEKFN
+746 DMFAIEKFN
-755 PSKALTVLYYNE
+755 PTKVLTVLYYNE
-767 LKKASFIKRFIPE
+767 TRKAYFIKRFIPE
-780 FSDKKVCMF
+780 LSDKKVCVF
-789 PEEDGNKFVKVVTD
+789 PEEDGNRFVAMVSD
-803 KRPQIRV
+803 KRPRIRV
-810 EYNNEGAKKPVEPEE
+810 EFDNEGVKKPVEPEE
-825 IILDEFVE
+825 LILDEFVE
-833 VMGVKAKGKKLSN
+833 VMGLRAKGKKLSN
-846 HPVSAITWLDPIP
+846 HPVSEITWLDPIP
-859 VEEED
+859 VEEEEEAENENESENGNVEEGD
-864 IEEEI
+864 IEEG
-869 EEEIEEDAEEEID
+869 
-882 ESEDKNEEENE
+882 ENE
-893 EESIAEIGI
+893 EIATENSGDEIP
-902 KSEESDDTVADEVD
+902 K
-916 WIEESQQ
+916 
-923 ANEPIELKEQKKPK
+923 PI
-937 EPKVPKVPKE
+937 
-947 SKSIKEPKEPKA
+947 
-959 TKAVQEIKEPKAP
+959 AP
-972 IPPVNPPDF
+972 INPPDF
-981 PEDDDSGTGIQ
+981 PDDDDSATGIQ
-992 MSLF
+992 MTLF

>member
-1 MDENDQL
+1 MDEN
-8 EEGTFEDDI
+8 EELAEGVFDDEI
-17 SGESLPTED
+17 SGEGLLAED
-26 TGIILPETDEPFDAG
+26 AEDLLSANPVSSEPDEL
-41 DMHQTTFLP
+41 HHTTFLP

-59 YASYVILDRAVPEVL
+59 YASYVILERAVPEVL

-139 ILTGDR
+139 ILTGDS

-160 LEVAF
+160 LDVAF

-206 SKTLPHNFVELI
+206 SKLLPHNFVELI
-218 DASIA
+218 DASVA
-223 VLRGQDFILVPDF
+223 VLRGLDFTLVPDF
-236 PTGGLADVVRYNDG
+236 PTGGLADVIKYNDG

-258 RARISQF
+258 RARISQQ

-323 QSIDALYAFTDCE
+323 QTIDALYAFTDCE
-336 RSESPNSCVIHQG
+336 RSESPNSCVIHKG
-349 KPYFMGVKDILRI
+349 KPYFIGVKEILRI
-362 SVQRTV
+362 SVQRTL
-368 EMIRMEQM
+368 EMIKMELL
-376 IREQELME
+376 IRQQELME

-398 RIYHD
+398 RIYRD
-403 IEECTTWEEVLSAID
+403 IEECKTWEDVILAID

-430 EITEE
+430 VITE
-435 DLIRLTEIRI
+435 DDIVRLTEIRI
-445 KRISKFNAFK
+445 KRISRFNSFK

-460 KNLNEE
+460 KNLNAE
-466 LLQVKHNLEHLTEFV
+466 LLEVKYNLEHLVDFV
-481 ISFYETIRRKYAAGR
+481 IAFYENIRKKYAAGR
-496 ERKTELRNFESIEAS
+496 ERKTELRNFESIEAA

-549 VFREDGTFAVTRV
+549 VFREDGTFAVSRV
-562 AEKAFVGKNVIHI
+562 AEKAFVGKNIIHI
-575 DVFKKNDDRTVYHVV
+575 DVFKKNDTRTVYHVA

-596 GSVYVKRF
+596 GAVYIKRF
-604 AVTGVVRDK
+604 SVTGVVRDK
-613 DYVLTKGTAGS
+613 EYVLTKGAAGS
-624 KVLYFTVNPN
+624 KVLYFTANPN

-641 VSLKPKPRLK
+641 VSLKAKPRLK
-651 KLNFDFDFSE
+651 KLNFDFDISE

-685 EKGFS
+685 ERGFS
-690 TLGARH
+690 TLGARN
-696 IWYDDTVMRLNTDQR
+696 IWYDDTVMRLNTDER
-711 GQYIGA
+711 GMYLGA
-717 FKEDDKILTL
+717 FKEADKILIL
-727 TLSGFYKLMSFDL
+727 NRSGFYRLMTFDL
-740 SNHFEE
+740 SNHFDE
-746 DMSHIEKFN
+746 DMALIEKFDSEK
-755 PSKALTVLYYNE
+755 PLTVLYYSE
-767 LKKASFIKRFIPE
+767 QKKAYFIKRFLPE
-780 FSDKKVCMF
+780 LSDKKVCMF
-789 PEEDGNKFVKVVTD
+789 PEEEGNKFVTAVAD
-803 KRPQIRV
+803 QRPLIRV
-810 EYNNEGAKKPVEPEE
+810 EFKNEDPRKILEPEE
-825 IILDEFVE
+825 IIVDEFVE
-833 VMGVKAKGKKLSN
+833 VMGIKAKGKKLSN
-846 HPVSAITWLDPIP
+846 NPVSLITWLDPIP
-859 VEEED
+859 VEDVEEPEKED
-864 IEEEI
+864 EEQLL
-869 EEEIEEDAEEEID
+869 DID
-882 ESEDKNEEENE
+882 EAELEE
-893 EESIAEIGI
+893 
-902 KSEESDDTVADEVD
+902 
-916 WIEESQQ
+916 
-923 ANEPIELKEQKKPK
+923 
-937 EPKVPKVPKE
+937 
-947 SKSIKEPKEPKA
+947 
-959 TKAVQEIKEPKAP
+959 
-972 IPPVNPPDF
+972 PVNDLVDDHPDEKTPVKPQQSKPPDF
-981 PEDDDSGTGIQ
+981 PDDDDFGTGVQ
-992 MSLF
+992 MTLF

>member
-1 MDENDQL
+1 MDENDKL
-8 EEGTFEDDI
+8 AEGTFEEEITAGDI
-17 SGESLPTED
+17 SADDSGIVLPGDSDSGGNGSL
-26 TGIILPETDEPFDAG
+26 
-41 DMHQTTFLP
+41 HQTTYLP

-59 YASYVILDRAVPEVL
+59 YASYVILERAVPEVL

-119 AMVQIGQKDL
+119 AMVQMGQKDL

-139 ILTGDR
+139 ILTGDS

-160 LEVAF
+160 LDVAF

-187 MKFPVLLQ
+187 MKFPVLLA

-206 SKTLPHNFVELI
+206 SKLLPHNFVELI

-223 VLRGQDFILVPDF
+223 VLNGRDFVLVPDF
-236 PTGGLADVVRYNDG
+236 PTGGLADVTKYNDG

-258 RARISQF
+258 RARISQV

-307 QNVEILIHLQ
+307 QDVEILIHLQ

-323 QSIDALYAFTDCE
+323 QTIDALYAFTDCE

-349 KPYFMGVKDILRI
+349 RPQFMGVKEILHI
-362 SVQRTV
+362 SVQRSI
-368 EMIRMEQM
+368 ELIKLELLIRQN
-376 IREQELME
+376 ELME

-398 RIYHD
+398 RIYRD
-403 IEECTTWEEVLSAID
+403 IEECKTWEAVIQAID
-418 KGLEPYKPDFYR
+418 KGLEPYKPEFYR
-430 EITEE
+430 TIVEE
-435 DLIRLTEIRI
+435 DILRLTEIRI

-460 KNLNEE
+460 RNLNEE
-466 LLQVKHNLEHLTEFV
+466 LMQVRHNLEHLTDYV
-481 ISFYETIRRKYAAGR
+481 IAFYETIRKKYAKGR
-496 ERKTELRNFESIEAS
+496 ERKTELRNFESIEAA

-522 NREEGFAGF
+522 NRVEGFAGF

-549 VFREDGTFAVTRV
+549 VFREDGTFSVTRV
-562 AEKAFVGKNVIHI
+562 VEKAFVGKNVIHI
-575 DVFKKNDDRTVYHVV
+575 DVFKKNDNRTVYHVA

-596 GSVYVKRF
+596 GAVYVKRF
-604 AVTGVVRDK
+604 AVAGVVRDK
-613 DYVLTKGTAGS
+613 DYVLTKGAPGS
-624 KVLYFTVNPN
+624 KILYFTANPN

-651 KLNFDFDFSE
+651 KLNFEFDFSE

-667 SSQGNVLSK
+667 SSQGNVLTK
-676 NPVKKIVQA
+676 NPVRKIVQG
-685 EKGFS
+685 ERGFS
-690 TLGARH
+690 TLGARD

-711 GQYIGA
+711 GLHLGA

-727 TLSGFYKLMSFDL
+727 TRSGFYRLMSFDL

-746 DMSHIEKFN
+746 DMVLIEKFN
-755 PSKALTVLYYNE
+755 PSKALTVIYYSDP
-767 LKKASFIKRFIPE
+767 KKAYFVKRFIPE
-780 FSDKKVCMF
+780 MSDKKVSMF
-789 PEEDGNKFVKVVTD
+789 PEEDGNKFVAAVAD
-803 KRPQIRV
+803 KRPQIKV
-810 EYNNEGAKKPVEPEE
+810 EYDNKDARKPVDPEE

-833 VMGVKAKGKKLSN
+833 VMGLKAKGKKLSN
-846 HPVSAITWLDPIP
+846 HPVSLITWLDPIP
-859 VEEED
+859 VEEEEEVEP
-864 IEEEI
+864 EEEFSQ
-869 EEEIEEDAEEEID
+869 DD
-882 ESEDKNEEENE
+882 ESEITDESETSEDSETNDESEQL
-893 EESIAEIGI
+893 EESTEFAEKEEIAEVKEAKVEKKEKAEKKVKAEKIEKTEKI
-902 KSEESDDTVADEVD
+902 EKSEKSEKTEKVKKDT
-916 WIEESQQ
+916 
-923 ANEPIELKEQKKPK
+923 KP
-937 EPKVPKVPKE
+937 
-947 SKSIKEPKEPKA
+947 
-959 TKAVQEIKEPKAP
+959 EIKL
-972 IPPVNPPDF
+972 PPPEPPDF
-981 PEDDDSGTGIQ
+981 PEDDDDAGRGIQ
-992 MSLF
+992 MTLF

>member
-1 MDENDQL
+1 MDEN
-8 EEGTFEDDI
+8 EELAEEVFDDEI
-17 SGESLPTED
+17 SGEGFPAEDADELLSTESVSAE
-26 TGIILPETDEPFDAG
+26 PDEL
-41 DMHQTTFLP
+41 HHTTFLP

-59 YASYVILDRAVPEVL
+59 YASYVILERAVPEVL
-74 DGLKPVQRRIL
+74 DGLKPVQRRIM

-129 LIDTQGNWGN
+129 LLDTQGNWGN
-139 ILTGDR
+139 ILTGDS

-160 LEVAF
+160 LDVAF

-206 SKTLPHNFVELI
+206 SKLLPHNFVELI
-218 DASIA
+218 DASVA
-223 VLRGQDFILVPDF
+223 VLRGQDFTLVPDF
-236 PTGGLADVVRYNDG
+236 PTAGLADVIKYNDG
-250 LRGGKIRI
+250 LRGGKVRI
-258 RARISQF
+258 RARISQQ
-265 DKKTLVITE
+265 DKRTLVITE

-323 QSIDALYAFTDCE
+323 QTIDALYAFTDCE
-336 RSESPNSCVIHQG
+336 RSESPNSCVIHKG
-349 KPYFMGVKDILRI
+349 KPYFIGVKEILRI
-362 SVQRTV
+362 SVQRTL
-368 EMIRMEQM
+368 EMIKMELL
-376 IREQELME
+376 IRQQELIE

-398 RIYHD
+398 RIYRD
-403 IEECTTWEEVLSAID
+403 IEECKTWEDVILAID
-418 KGLEPYKPDFYR
+418 KGLDPYKPDFYR
-430 EITEE
+430 IITEE
-435 DLIRLTEIRI
+435 DIVRLTEIRI
-445 KRISKFNAFK
+445 KRISRFNSFK

-460 KNLNEE
+460 KNLNAE
-466 LLQVKHNLEHLTEFV
+466 LLEVKYNLEHLIDFV
-481 ISFYETIRRKYAAGR
+481 IAFYENIRKKYAAGR
-496 ERKTELRNFESIEAS
+496 ERKTELRNFESIEAA

-531 GLKKDE
+531 GLKKDD

-549 VFREDGTFAVTRV
+549 VFREDGTFAVSRV
-562 AEKAFVGKNVIHI
+562 AEKAFVGKNIIHI
-575 DVFKKNDDRTVYHVV
+575 DVFKKNDSRTVYHVA

-596 GSVYVKRF
+596 GAVYIKRF
-604 AVTGVVRDK
+604 SVTGVVRDK
-613 DYVLTKGTAGS
+613 EYVLTKGTAGS
-624 KVLYFTVNPN
+624 KVLYFTANPN

-641 VSLKPKPRLK
+641 VSLKAKPRLK
-651 KLNFDFDFSE
+651 KLNFDFDISE

-685 EKGFS
+685 ERGFS
-690 TLGARH
+690 TLGARN
-696 IWYDDTVMRLNTDQR
+696 IWYDDTVMRLNTDER
-711 GQYIGA
+711 GLYLGA
-717 FKEDDKILTL
+717 FKEDDKILIL
-727 TLSGFYKLMSFDL
+727 NRSGFYRLMTFDL
-740 SNHFEE
+740 SNHFDE
-746 DMSHIEKFN
+746 DMALIEKFN
-755 PSKALTVLYYNE
+755 PEKPLTVLYFSE
-767 LKKASFIKRFIPE
+767 QKKAYFIKRFLPE
-780 FSDKKVCMF
+780 MSDKKVCMF
-789 PEEDGNKFVKVVTD
+789 PEEEGNKFVAAVAD
-803 KRPQIRV
+803 RRPLIRI
-810 EYNNEGAKKPVEPEE
+810 EFKNEDSRKPLDPEE
-825 IILDEFVE
+825 IIVDEFVE
-833 VMGVKAKGKKLSN
+833 VMGIKAKGKKLSN
-846 HPVSAITWLDPIP
+846 NPVSLITWLDPIP
-859 VEEED
+859 VED
-864 IEEEI
+864 IEESGIDDENQVSDIDETDI
-869 EEEIEEDAEEEID
+869 EEPENDSVEIQAEEKI
-882 ESEDKNEEENE
+882 
-893 EESIAEIGI
+893 
-902 KSEESDDTVADEVD
+902 
-916 WIEESQQ
+916 IE
-923 ANEPIELKEQKKPK
+923 KP
-937 EPKVPKVPKE
+937 
-947 SKSIKEPKEPKA
+947 
-959 TKAVQEIKEPKAP
+959 Q
-972 IPPVNPPDF
+972 PPQPPDF
-981 PEDDDSGTGIQ
+981 PDDDDIGTGIQ
-992 MSLF
+992 MTLF

>member
-1 MDENDQL
+1 MDENDEL

-17 SGESLPTED
+17 SGESLPAED
-26 TGIILPETDEPFDAG
+26 SGIILSETEELTGAAG
-41 DMHQTTFLP
+41 LHQTTYLP

-206 SKTLPHNFVELI
+206 SKSLPHNFVELI
-218 DASIA
+218 DASVA
-223 VLRGQDFILVPDF
+223 VLRGQDFVLVPDF
-236 PTGGLADVVRYNDG
+236 PTGGMADVTRYNDG
-250 LRGGKIRI
+250 LRGGKVRI
-258 RARISQF
+258 RARINQL

-284 IDTIIAASE
+284 IDTIISASE

-349 KPYFMGVKDILRI
+349 KPHFMGVKEILRI

-368 EMIRMEQM
+368 EMIKMEQL
-376 IREQELME
+376 IRQQELME

-403 IEECTTWEEVLSAID
+403 IEECSTWEAVLEAID

-430 EITEE
+430 TITED
-435 DLIRLTEIRI
+435 DLVRLTEIRI
-445 KRISKFNAFK
+445 KRISKFNSFK

-466 LLQVKHNLEHLTEFV
+466 LLEVKHNLEHLTEFV
-481 ISFYETIRRKYAAGR
+481 IAFYENIRRKYAAGR
-496 ERKTELRNFESIEAS
+496 ERKTELRNFESIEAA

-562 AEKAFVGKNVIHI
+562 VEKAFVGKNVIHI

-590 YQDGRM
+590 YQDGRL
-596 GSVYVKRF
+596 GAVYVKRF

-613 DYVLTKGTAGS
+613 DYVLTKGSPGS

-690 TLGARH
+690 TLGARQ
-696 IWYDDTVMRLNTDQR
+696 IWFDDTVLRLNTDQR
-711 GQYIGA
+711 GQYVGA
-717 FKEDDKILTL
+717 FKDDDKILTL
-727 TLSGFYKLMSFDL
+727 TRSGFYRLMSFDL

-746 DMSHIEKFN
+746 DMMHIEKFN
-755 PSKALTVLYYNE
+755 PAKALTVLYYSE
-767 LKKASFIKRFIPE
+767 LKKAYFIKRFIPE

-789 PEEDGNKFVKVVTD
+789 PEEEGNKFVKVVSD
-803 KRPQIRV
+803 KRPQIKV
-810 EYNNEGAKKPVEPEE
+810 EYDNEGAKKPVEPEE
-825 IILDEFVE
+825 IIIDEFVE
-833 VMGVKAKGKKLSN
+833 IMGVKAKGKKLSN
-846 HPVSAITWLDPIP
+846 HPVSLITWLDPIP
-859 VEEED
+859 VEEE
-864 IEEEI
+864 EEI
-869 EEEIEEDAEEEID
+869 EADEEDITENGDIEDENEVESEIELDEIEIPEAEEEQLVIEGIID
-882 ESEDKNEEENE
+882 SVETEK
-893 EESIAEIGI
+893 I
-902 KSEESDDTVADEVD
+902 KATKIS
-916 WIEESQQ
+916 
-923 ANEPIELKEQKKPK
+923 K
-937 EPKVPKVPKE
+937 EPKQP
-947 SKSIKEPKEPKA
+947 KEPKEPKEPKN
-959 TKAVQEIKEPKAP
+959 TKEPKDSKTVNEIKESKAP
-972 IPPVNPPDF
+972 IQPEKPVKPPDF
-981 PEDDDSGTGIQ
+981 PDDDEDLGTGIQ

>member
-1 MDENDQL
+1 MDENDKL
-8 EEGTFEDDI
+8 ADGTYEEEFDADGI
-17 SGESLPTED
+17 SADES
-26 TGIILPETDEPFDAG
+26 GIIVPG
-41 DMHQTTFLP
+41 DSGSGGNGSLHQTTYLP

-59 YASYVILDRAVPEVL
+59 YASYVILERAVPEVL

-119 AMVQIGQKDL
+119 AMVQMGQKDL

-139 ILTGDR
+139 ILTGDS

-160 LEVAF
+160 LDVAF

-187 MKFPVLLQ
+187 MKFPVLLA

-206 SKTLPHNFVELI
+206 SKLLPHNFVELI

-223 VLRGQDFILVPDF
+223 VLNGKDFVLVPDF
-236 PTGGLADVVRYNDG
+236 PTGGLADVTKYNDG

-258 RARISQF
+258 RARISQV

-279 TTGDL
+279 TTSDL

-307 QNVEILIHLQ
+307 QDVEILIHLQ

-323 QSIDALYAFTDCE
+323 QTIDALYAFTDCE

-349 KPYFMGVKDILRI
+349 RPQFMGVKEILHI
-362 SVQRTV
+362 SVQRSI
-368 EMIRMEQM
+368 ELIKLELMIRQN
-376 IREQELME
+376 ELME

-398 RIYHD
+398 RIYRD
-403 IEECTTWEEVLSAID
+403 IEECKTWEAVIQAID
-418 KGLEPYKPDFYR
+418 KGLEPYKPEFYR
-430 EITEE
+430 TIVEE
-435 DLIRLTEIRI
+435 DILRLTEIRI

-460 KNLNEE
+460 RNLNEE
-466 LLQVKHNLEHLTEFV
+466 LMQVKHNLEHLTDYV
-481 ISFYETIRRKYAAGR
+481 IAFYETIRKKYAHGR
-496 ERKTELRNFESIEAS
+496 ERKTELRNFESIEAA

-522 NREEGFAGF
+522 NRIEGFAGF

-549 VFREDGTFAVTRV
+549 VFREDGTFSVTRV
-562 AEKAFVGKNVIHI
+562 VEKAFVGKNVIHI
-575 DVFKKNDDRTVYHVV
+575 DVFKKNDNRTVYHLA

-596 GSVYVKRF
+596 GAVYVKRF
-604 AVTGVVRDK
+604 AVAGVVRDK
-613 DYVLTKGTAGS
+613 DYVLTKGAPGS
-624 KVLYFTVNPN
+624 KILYFTANPN

-651 KLNFDFDFSE
+651 KLNFEFDFSE

-667 SSQGNVLSK
+667 SSQGNVLTK
-676 NPVKKIVQA
+676 NPVRKIVQG
-685 EKGFS
+685 ERGFS
-690 TLGARH
+690 TLGARDM
-696 IWYDDTVMRLNTDQR
+696 WYDDTVMRLNTDQR
-711 GQYIGA
+711 GLHLGA

-727 TLSGFYKLMSFDL
+727 TRSGFYKLMSFDL

-746 DMSHIEKFN
+746 DMVLIEKFN
-755 PSKALTVLYYNE
+755 PSKALTVIYYSDP
-767 LKKASFIKRFIPE
+767 KKAYFVKRFIPE
-780 FSDKKVCMF
+780 FSDKKVSMF
-789 PEEDGNKFVKVVTD
+789 PEEDGNKFVAAVAD
-803 KRPQIRV
+803 KRPQIKV
-810 EYNNEGAKKPVEPEE
+810 EYDNKDARKPVDPEE

-833 VMGVKAKGKKLSN
+833 VMGLKAKGKKLSN
-846 HPVSAITWLDPIP
+846 HPVSLITWLDPIP
-859 VEEED
+859 VEEEEEVEP
-864 IEEEI
+864 EEEFSQ
-869 EEEIEEDAEEEID
+869 DD
-882 ESEDKNEEENE
+882 ESEITDESETSEDSETNDESEPLEGSAESAEKEEITEIKE
-893 EESIAEIGI
+893 VEVEKKEKAEKKVKAERIE
-902 KSEESDDTVADEVD
+902 KTEKTEK
-916 WIEESQQ
+916 IEES
-923 ANEPIELKEQKKPK
+923 EKSEKSEKTEKVKKD
-937 EPKVPKVPKE
+937 
-947 SKSIKEPKEPKA
+947 
-959 TKAVQEIKEPKAP
+959 TKPEIKL
-972 IPPVNPPDF
+972 PPPEPPDF
-981 PEDDDSGTGIQ
+981 PEDDDDAGRGIQ
-992 MSLF
+992 MTLF

>member
-1 MDENDQL
+1 MDENDEL
-8 EEGTFEDDI
+8 AEGTLEDDI
-17 SGESLPTED
+17 SGESIPTED
-26 TGIILPETDEPFDAG
+26 TGILLPETEELTSADDL
-41 DMHQTTFLP
+41 HHTTFLP

-160 LEVAF
+160 LDVAF

-206 SKTLPHNFVELI
+206 AKSLPHNFVELI

-223 VLRGQDFILVPDF
+223 VLRGQDFVLVPDF
-236 PTGGLADVVRYNDG
+236 PTGGLADVIRYNDG
-250 LRGGKIRI
+250 LRGGKVRI
-258 RARISQF
+258 RARISQL

-323 QSIDALYAFTDCE
+323 QTIDALYAFTDCE
-336 RSESPNSCVIHQG
+336 RSESPNSCVIHKG
-349 KPYFMGVKDILRI
+349 KPYFVGVKEILRI

-368 EMIRMEQM
+368 ELIQMELMIRQ
-376 IREQELME
+376 QELME

-398 RIYHD
+398 RIYRD
-403 IEECTTWEEVLSAID
+403 IEECKTWEAVIKAID
-418 KGLEPYKPDFYR
+418 KGLDPYKPEFYR
-430 EITEE
+430 AITEE
-435 DLIRLTEIRI
+435 DIVRLTEIRI
-445 KRISKFNAFK
+445 KRISRFNAFK

-466 LLQVKHNLEHLTEFV
+466 LREVKHNLEHLTDFV
-481 ISFYETIRRKYAAGR
+481 IAFYENIRRKYAAGR
-496 ERKTELRNFESIEAS
+496 ERKTELRNFESIEAA

-522 NREEGFAGF
+522 NREEGFAGY

-537 FVCDCSDIDDII
+537 FICDCSNIDDII

-562 AEKAFVGKNVIHI
+562 VEKAFVGKKVIHI
-575 DVFKKNDDRTVYHVV
+575 DVFKKNDDRTVYHCV

-596 GSVYVKRF
+596 GAVYVKRF

-624 KVLYFTVNPN
+624 KALYFTVNPN

-717 FKEDDKILTL
+717 FKEDDRILTL
-727 TLSGFYKLMSFDL
+727 TRSGFYKLMSFDL

-755 PSKALTVLYYNE
+755 PFKPLTVLYFSE
-767 LKKASFIKRFIPE
+767 LKKAYFIKRFIPE

-789 PEEDGNKFVKVVTD
+789 PEEDGNTFEKVVTD
-803 KRPQIRV
+803 KRPQIQV
-810 EYNNEGAKKPVEPEE
+810 EFDNEGAKKPVEPEN

-846 HPVSAITWLDPIP
+846 HPVRIITWLDPIP
-859 VEEED
+859 VEEV
-864 IEEEI
+864 EEI
-869 EEEIEEDAEEEID
+869 ENEEEMTDDDQD
-882 ESEDKNEEENE
+882 ENEVDFEEENE
-893 EESIAEIGI
+893 IEEINAAENEEII
-902 KSEESDDTVADEVD
+902 DLESEEEKIETEEIIE
-916 WIEESQQ
+916 IEEI
-923 ANEPIELKEQKKPK
+923 IELKETKK
-937 EPKVPKVPKE
+937 PKVPKE
-947 SKSIKEPKEPKA
+947 PRESKPVKEPRQPK
-959 TKAVQEIKEPKAP
+959 QPKQTLPP
-972 IPPVNPPDF
+972 INPPDF
-981 PEDDDSGTGIQ
+981 PDDDDLGTGIQ
-992 MSLF
+992 MTLF

>member
-1 MDENDQL
+1 MDEND
-8 EEGTFEDDI
+8 EYADGIPGDEITGD
-17 SGESLPTED
+17 SLPVGGADIDMPD
-26 TGIILPETDEPFDAG
+26 TIGIIDG
-41 DMHQTTFLP
+41 DNLHHTTYLP

-59 YASYVILDRAVPEVL
+59 YASYVILERAVPEVL

-129 LIDTQGNWGN
+129 LLDTQGNWGN
-139 ILTGDR
+139 ILTGDS

-160 LEVAF
+160 LDVAF

-206 SKTLPHNFVELI
+206 SKLLPHNFVELI
-218 DASIA
+218 DASVA
-223 VLRGQDFILVPDF
+223 VLKGEDFTLVPDF
-236 PTGGLADVVRYNDG
+236 PTGGLADVTKYNDG

-258 RARISQF
+258 RARISQL

-323 QSIDALYAFTDCE
+323 QTIDALYAFTDCE
-336 RSESPNSCVIHQG
+336 RSESPNSCVIHKG
-349 KPYFMGVKDILRI
+349 KPYFVGVREILRI
-362 SVQRTV
+362 SVQRSV
-368 EMIRMEQM
+368 ELIKLELLIRQ
-376 IREQELME
+376 QELME

-389 SLERIFIEN
+389 SLEKIFIEK
-398 RIYHD
+398 RIYRD
-403 IEECTTWEEVLSAID
+403 IEECKTWEAVIKAID
-418 KGLEPYKPDFYR
+418 KGLDPYKPDFYR
-430 EITEE
+430 VITE
-435 DLIRLTEIRI
+435 DDIVKLTEIRI

-460 KNLNEE
+460 RGLKGE
-466 LLQVKHNLEHLTEFV
+466 LKEVKHNLEHLTDYV
-481 ISFYETIRRKYAAGR
+481 IAFYETIRKKYAGGR
-496 ERKTELRNFESIEAS
+496 ERKTELRNFESIEAA

-531 GLKKDE
+531 SLKKDE

-549 VFREDGTFAVTRV
+549 VFREDGTFVVTRV
-562 AEKAFVGKNVIHI
+562 VEKAFVGKNVIHI
-575 DVFKKNDDRTVYHVV
+575 DVFKKNDTRTVYHVA
-590 YQDGRM
+590 YQDGRI
-596 GSVYVKRF
+596 GAVYVKRF

-613 DYVLTKGTAGS
+613 DYVLTKGKPGS
-624 KVLYFTVNPN
+624 KVLYFTANPN

-651 KLNFDFDFSE
+651 KLNFDFDFSD

-667 SSQGNVLSK
+667 SSQGNLLSK
-676 NPVKKIVQA
+676 NPVKKITQA

-696 IWYDDTVMRLNTDQR
+696 IWYDDTVMRLNTDHR
-711 GQYIGA
+711 GLYLGA
-717 FKEDDKILTL
+717 FKEADKILTL
-727 TLSGFYKLMSFDL
+727 TRSGYYKLMSFDL

-746 DMSHIEKFN
+746 DMMLIEKFN
-755 PSKALTVLYYNE
+755 PVKALTVLYYSE
-767 LKKASFIKRFIPE
+767 PKKGYFVKRFVPE
-780 FSDKKVCMF
+780 LSDKKVALY
-789 PEEDGNKFVKVVTD
+789 PEEEGNRFVTAVAD
-803 KRPQIRV
+803 RRPQIRV
-810 EYNNEGAKKPVEPEE
+810 EYNNQSAKKIIEPEQ

-833 VMGVKAKGKKLSN
+833 VMGLRAKGKKLSN
-846 HPVSAITWLDPIP
+846 HPVKEITWLEPIP
-859 VEEED
+859 AGEEEETLPEMEDEQANGYDSEPETDDAEVVEEED
-864 IEEEI
+864 
-869 EEEIEEDAEEEID
+869 
-882 ESEDKNEEENE
+882 
-893 EESIAEIGI
+893 G
-902 KSEESDDTVADEVD
+902 
-916 WIEESQQ
+916 
-923 ANEPIELKEQKKPK
+923 KET
-937 EPKVPKVPKE
+937 E
-947 SKSIKEPKEPKA
+947 
-959 TKAVQEIKEPKAP
+959 EIKEVKEKKDKKEKKETGGFKPVVV
-972 IPPVNPPDF
+972 PPVNPPEF
-981 PEDDDSGTGIQ
+981 PDDDDSGTGIQ
-992 MSLF
+992 MTLF

>member
-1 MDENDQL
+1 MDENDEL

-17 SGESLPTED
+17 SGESLPTEG
-26 TGIILPETDEPFDAG
+26 TGIILPENEELTDAD
-41 DMHQTTFLP
+41 DLHHTTYLP

-160 LEVAF
+160 LDVAF

-206 SKTLPHNFVELI
+206 AKSLPHNFVELI

-236 PTGGLADVVRYNDG
+236 PTGGLADVIRYNDG
-250 LRGGKIRI
+250 LRGGKVRI
-258 RARISQF
+258 RARISQL

-336 RSESPNSCVIHQG
+336 RSESPNSCVIHKG
-349 KPYFMGVKDILRI
+349 KPYFVGVKEILRI

-368 EMIRMEQM
+368 EMIQMELM
-376 IREQELME
+376 IRQQELME

-398 RIYHD
+398 RIYRD
-403 IEECTTWEEVLSAID
+403 IEECKTWEAVIKAID
-418 KGLEPYKPDFYR
+418 KGLEPYKPEFYR
-430 EITEE
+430 VITE
-435 DLIRLTEIRI
+435 DDIVRLTEIRI

-466 LLQVKHNLEHLTEFV
+466 LREVKHNLEHLTEFV
-481 ISFYETIRRKYAAGR
+481 IAFYENIRRKYAAGR
-496 ERKTELRNFESIEAS
+496 ERKTELRNFESIEAA

-522 NREEGFAGF
+522 NRVEGFAGY

-537 FVCDCSDIDDII
+537 FICDCSDIDDII

-562 AEKAFVGKNVIHI
+562 VEKAFVGKNVIHI
-575 DVFKKNDDRTVYHVV
+575 DVFKKNDNRTVYHCV

-613 DYVLTKGTAGS
+613 DYVLTKGKPGS

-667 SSQGNVLSK
+667 ASQGNVLSK
-676 NPVKKIVQA
+676 NAIKKIVQA

-690 TLGARH
+690 TLGALH

-711 GQYIGA
+711 GKYIGA

-727 TLSGFYKLMSFDL
+727 TRSGFYKLMSFDL

-755 PSKALTVLYYNE
+755 PSKALTVLYYSE
-767 LKKASFIKRFIPE
+767 QKKAYFIKRFVPE
-780 FSDKKVCMF
+780 FTDKKVCLF
-789 PEEDGNKFVKVVTD
+789 PEEDGNKFEKVVTD
-803 KRPQIRV
+803 KRPQLRV
-810 EYNNEGAKKPVEPEE
+810 EYDNEGAKKQVEPEE
-825 IILDEFVE
+825 LILDEFVE

-846 HPVSAITWLDPIP
+846 HPIKLITWLDAIP
-859 VEEED
+859 VEDEDEEEKESDED
-864 IEEEI
+864 IEDESIEENEVEEDEVEAEEI
-869 EEEIEEDAEEEID
+869 EDDNDEKEFASDDNQIDPVDIETPDEDETPEIE
-882 ESEDKNEEENE
+882 K
-893 EESIAEIGI
+893 I
-902 KSEESDDTVADEVD
+902 K
-916 WIEESQQ
+916 
-923 ANEPIELKEQKKPK
+923 EPKKPK
-937 EPKVPKVPKE
+937 IAKE
-947 SKSIKEPKEPKA
+947 KKEHKAAKEIKEPKE
-959 TKAVQEIKEPKAP
+959 TEVIKEPKTP
-972 IPPVNPPDF
+972 KPPVNLPKFPDD
-981 PEDDDSGTGIQ
+981 DDDSGTGIQ

>member
-1 MDENDQL
+1 MDENDKL
-8 EEGTFEDDI
+8 AEGTFEEEIAADDVFADD
-17 SGESLPTED
+17 SGIVLPGDSDSGGNGSL
-26 TGIILPETDEPFDAG
+26 
-41 DMHQTTFLP
+41 HQTTYLP

-59 YASYVILDRAVPEVL
+59 YASYVILERAVPEVL

-119 AMVQIGQKDL
+119 AMVQMGQKDL

-139 ILTGDR
+139 ILTGDSS
-145 AAAPRYIEA
+145 AAPRYIEA

-160 LEVAF
+160 LDVAF

-187 MKFPVLLQ
+187 MKFPVLLA

-206 SKTLPHNFVELI
+206 SKLLPHNFVELI

-223 VLRGQDFILVPDF
+223 VLNGKDFVLVPDF
-236 PTGGLADVVRYNDG
+236 PTGGLADVTKYNDG

-258 RARISQF
+258 RARISQV

-307 QNVEILIHLQ
+307 QDVEILIHLQ

-323 QSIDALYAFTDCE
+323 QTIDALYAFTDCE
-336 RSESPNSCVIHQG
+336 RSESPNSCVIHKG
-349 KPYFMGVKDILRI
+349 RPYFIGVKEILQI
-362 SVQRTV
+362 SVQRSI
-368 EMIRMEQM
+368 ELIKLELMIRQN
-376 IREQELME
+376 ELME

-398 RIYHD
+398 RIYRD
-403 IEECTTWEEVLSAID
+403 IEECKTWEAVLQAID

-430 EITEE
+430 TITEE
-435 DLIRLTEIRI
+435 DILRLTEIRI
-445 KRISKFNAFK
+445 KRISRFNSFK

-460 KNLNEE
+460 RNLNDE
-466 LLQVKHNLEHLTEFV
+466 LMQVKYNLENLTDYV
-481 ISFYETIRRKYAAGR
+481 IAFYETIRKKYAHGR
-496 ERKTELRNFESIEAS
+496 ERKTELRNFESIEAA

-522 NREEGFAGF
+522 NRTEGFAGF
-531 GLKKDE
+531 SLKKDE

-549 VFREDGTFAVTRV
+549 VFREDGTFSVTRV
-562 AEKAFVGKNVIHI
+562 VEKAFVGKNVIHI
-575 DVFKKNDDRTVYHVV
+575 DVFKKNDTRTVYHVA

-596 GSVYVKRF
+596 GAVYVKRF
-604 AVTGVVRDK
+604 AVAGVVRDK
-613 DYVLTKGTAGS
+613 DYVLTKGAPGS
-624 KVLYFTVNPN
+624 KILYFTANPN

-651 KLNFDFDFSE
+651 KLNFEFDFSE

-667 SSQGNVLSK
+667 SSQGNVLTK
-676 NPVKKIVQA
+676 NAVRKIIQG
-685 EKGFS
+685 ERGFS
-690 TLGARH
+690 TLGARD

-711 GQYIGA
+711 GLHLGA

-727 TLSGFYKLMSFDL
+727 TRSGFYKLMSFDL

-746 DMSHIEKFN
+746 DMVLIEKFN
-755 PSKALTVLYYNE
+755 PSKALTVIYYSE
-767 LKKASFIKRFIPE
+767 PKKAYFVKRFIPE
-780 FSDKKVCMF
+780 FSDKKVSMF
-789 PEEDGNKFVKVVTD
+789 PEEDGNKFVSAVAD
-803 KRPQIRV
+803 KRPQIKV
-810 EYNNEGAKKPVEPEE
+810 EYDNKDARKPVDPEE

-833 VMGVKAKGKKLSN
+833 VMGLKAKGKKLSN
-846 HPVSAITWLDPIP
+846 HPVSLITWLDPIP
-859 VEEED
+859 VEEEEEAEPEED
-864 IEEEI
+864 FSQDAESEIPDEPETPEETETIEESESL
-869 EEEIEEDAEEEID
+869 D
-882 ESEDKNEEENE
+882 ESVEPSDKDE
-893 EESIAEIGI
+893 IAELKEEKVEKKVKAEKIEKPEKVKKDI
-902 KSEESDDTVADEVD
+902 KSE
-916 WIEESQQ
+916 
-923 ANEPIELKEQKKPK
+923 KK
-937 EPKVPKVPKE
+937 
-947 SKSIKEPKEPKA
+947 
-959 TKAVQEIKEPKAP
+959 
-972 IPPVNPPDF
+972 IPPPEPPDF
-981 PEDDDSGTGIQ
+981 PEDDDDAGRGIQ
-992 MSLF
+992 MTLF

>member
-1 MDENDQL
+1 MDEN
-8 EEGTFEDDI
+8 EELAEGVFDDEI
-17 SGESLPTED
+17 SGERLSADDSEELLPID
-26 TGIILPETDEPFDAG
+26 SVSSDADEL
-41 DMHQTTFLP
+41 HHTTFLP

-59 YASYVILDRAVPEVL
+59 YASYVILERAVPEVL

-139 ILTGDR
+139 ILTGDSS
-145 AAAPRYIEA
+145 AAPRYIEA

-160 LEVAF
+160 LDVAF

-206 SKTLPHNFVELI
+206 SKLLPHNFIELI
-218 DASIA
+218 DASVA
-223 VLRGQDFILVPDF
+223 VLRGQDFTLVPDF
-236 PTGGLADVVRYNDG
+236 PTGGLADVMKYNDG

-258 RARISQF
+258 RARITQQ
-265 DKKTLVITE
+265 DKKTLIITE

-323 QSIDALYAFTDCE
+323 QTIDALYAFTDCE
-336 RSESPNSCVIHQG
+336 RSESPNSCVIHKG
-349 KPYFMGVKDILRI
+349 KPYFIGVKEILRI

-368 EMIRMEQM
+368 EMIKMELL
-376 IREQELME
+376 IRQQELME
-384 SLLFA
+384 SQLFA

-398 RIYHD
+398 RIYRD
-403 IEECTTWEEVLSAID
+403 IEECKTWEAVIQAID
-418 KGLEPYKPDFYR
+418 KGLQPYKPDFYR
-430 EITEE
+430 TITDE
-435 DLIRLTEIRI
+435 DIVRLTEIRI
-445 KRISKFNAFK
+445 KRISRFNSFK

-460 KNLNEE
+460 KNLNAE
-466 LLQVKHNLEHLTEFV
+466 LLEVKYNLDHLIDFV
-481 ISFYETIRRKYAAGR
+481 IVFYENIRKKYASGR
-496 ERKTELRNFESIEAS
+496 ERKTELRNFESIEAA

-549 VFREDGTFAVTRV
+549 VFREDGTFAVSRV
-562 AEKAFVGKNVIHI
+562 VDKAFVGKNVIHI
-575 DVFKKNDDRTVYHVV
+575 DVFKKNDTRTVYHVA

-596 GSVYVKRF
+596 GAVYIKRF
-604 AVTGVVRDK
+604 SVTGVVRDK
-613 DYVLTKGTAGS
+613 EYVLTKGTVGS
-624 KVLYFTVNPN
+624 KVLYFTANPN

-641 VSLKPKPRLK
+641 VSLKSKPRLK
-651 KLNFDFDFSE
+651 KLNFDFDISE

-676 NPVKKIVQA
+676 NQVKKIVQA
-685 EKGFS
+685 ERGFS
-690 TLGARH
+690 TLGARN
-696 IWYDDTVMRLNTDQR
+696 IWYDDTVMRLNTDER
-711 GQYIGA
+711 GMYLGA
-717 FKEDDKILTL
+717 FKEADKILIL
-727 TLSGFYKLMSFDL
+727 NRSGFYRLMTFDL
-740 SNHFEE
+740 SNHFDE
-746 DMSHIEKFN
+746 DMVLIEKFN
-755 PSKALTVLYYNE
+755 PDKPLTVLYFSDQ
-767 LKKASFIKRFIPE
+767 KKAYFIKRFVPE
-780 FSDKKVCMF
+780 MSDKKVCMF
-789 PEEDGNKFVKVVTD
+789 PEEEGNKFVAAVAD
-803 KRPQIRV
+803 KRPQIRI
-810 EYNNEGAKKPVEPEE
+810 EFKNDDSRKPMEPEE
-825 IILDEFVE
+825 IIVDEFVE

-846 HPVSAITWLDPIP
+846 NPVSMIKWLDPIP
-859 VEEED
+859 DDD
-864 IEEEI
+864 IEETSREDEEKPIDTNETVSDEI
-869 EEEIEEDAEEEID
+869 ENDSVEEPEEDEII
-882 ESEDKNEEENE
+882 E
-893 EESIAEIGI
+893 
-902 KSEESDDTVADEVD
+902 KSL
-916 WIEESQQ
+916 
-923 ANEPIELKEQKKPK
+923 PPK
-937 EPKVPKVPKE
+937 
-947 SKSIKEPKEPKA
+947 
-959 TKAVQEIKEPKAP
+959 
-972 IPPVNPPDF
+972 PPDF
-981 PEDDDSGTGIQ
+981 PDDDDFGTGKQ
-992 MSLF
+992 MTLF

>member
-1 MDENDQL
+1 MDENDEL
-8 EEGTFEDDI
+8 AESTFKDEFSGGDVPAEDSD
-17 SGESLPTED
+17 
-26 TGIILPETDEPFDAG
+26 IILPVIEETGDAG
-41 DMHQTTFLP
+41 DLHQTTFLP

-59 YASYVILDRAVPEVL
+59 YASYVILERAVPEVL

-119 AMVQIGQKDL
+119 AMVQMGQKDL
-129 LIDTQGNWGN
+129 LIETQGNWGN
-139 ILTGDR
+139 ILTGDS

-160 LEVAF
+160 LDVAF

-180 KEPVNLP
+180 KEPINLP
-187 MKFPVLLQ
+187 MKFPVLLN

-206 SKTLPHNFVELI
+206 SKLLPHNFVELI
-218 DASIA
+218 DASVA
-223 VLRGQDFILVPDF
+223 VLRGEDFTLVPDF
-236 PTGGLADVVRYNDG
+236 PTGGLADVTRYNDG

-258 RARISQF
+258 RARISQL

-307 QNVEILIHLQ
+307 QNVEILIHLM

-323 QSIDALYAFTDCE
+323 QTIDALYAFTDCE
-336 RSESPNSCVIHQG
+336 RSESPNSCVIHKG
-349 KPYFMGVKDILRI
+349 KPYFVGVKEILHI
-362 SVQRTV
+362 SVQRSV
-368 EMIRMEQM
+368 ELIKLELL

-398 RIYHD
+398 RIYRD
-403 IEECTTWEEVLSAID
+403 IEECKTWEAVIKAID
-418 KGLEPYKPDFYR
+418 KGLEPFKPEFYR
-430 EITEE
+430 VITE
-435 DLIRLTEIRI
+435 DDIVRLTEIRI

-466 LLQVKHNLEHLTEFV
+466 LLQIKHNLANLTDFV
-481 ISFYETIRRKYAAGR
+481 IAFYETICKKYATGR
-496 ERKTELRNFESIEAS
+496 ERKTELRNFESIEAA

-522 NREEGFAGF
+522 NRVEGFAGF

-562 AEKAFVGKNVIHI
+562 VEKAFVGKNVIHI
-575 DVFKKNDDRTVYHVV
+575 DVFKKNDNRTVYHVA

-596 GSVYVKRF
+596 GAVYVKRF
-604 AVTGVVRDK
+604 AVSGVVRDK
-613 DYVLTKGTAGS
+613 EYVLTKGSVGS
-624 KVLYFTVNPN
+624 KILYFTANPN

-651 KLNFDFDFSE
+651 KLNFDFDFSD

-667 SSQGNVLSK
+667 SSQGNVLTK
-676 NPVKKIVQA
+676 NSVKKIIQG
-685 EKGFS
+685 ERGFS
-690 TLGARH
+690 TLGARA

-711 GQYIGA
+711 GMYLGA

-727 TLSGFYKLMSFDL
+727 TKSGYYRLMSFDL

-746 DMSHIEKFN
+746 DMELIEKFN
-755 PSKALTVLYYNE
+755 PSKALTVVYFSE
-767 LKKASFIKRFIPE
+767 PKKAYFIKRFVPE
-780 FSDKKVCMF
+780 LSDKKVCMF
-789 PEEDGNKFVKVVTD
+789 PEEEGNTFIKAVAD
-803 KRPQIRV
+803 KRPLIRV
-810 EYNNEGAKKPVEPEE
+810 EYDNEGARKPVDPEE

-833 VMGVKAKGKKLSN
+833 VMGVKAKGRKLSN
-846 HPVSAITWLDPIP
+846 HPVSLITWLDPIP
-859 VEEED
+859 VEEEED
-864 IEEEI
+864 VEMEEELVSS
-869 EEEIEEDAEEEID
+869 EDEEVEPETDFVETDEEIQPQTSPVE
-882 ESEDKNEEENE
+882 ESENKPEKVTEEENVKP
-893 EESIAEIGI
+893 AEAV
-902 KSEESDDTVADEVD
+902 KVATKG
-916 WIEESQQ
+916 
-923 ANEPIELKEQKKPK
+923 KEK
-937 EPKVPKVPKE
+937 
-947 SKSIKEPKEPKA
+947 SKSIGKGKEI
-959 TKAVQEIKEPKAP
+959 EIEKKDIIHPF
-972 IPPVNPPDF
+972 NPPDF
-981 PEDDDSGTGIQ
+981 PDDDDEGGKGIQ
-992 MSLF
+992 MTLF